1 MDVLCNAK
9 TEVEGD
15 SLLLLINRAT
25 DQCYININ
33 IIYKNS
39 LKAV

>member
-9 TEVEGD
+9 TEAGGD
-15 SLLLLINRAT
+15 SLLLLINRAA

-33 IIYKNS
+33 SKKS